1 MMRICVT
8 GECPASK
15 ALRGYLCKHDFYL
28 TDQAPDWTV
37 HIEESEDTVRLTLD
51 STGGELEQALL
62 RHIRKQTSSAIE
74 IHTART
80 VSSEREIRIVA
91 PLSETDRKAVETG
104 VLRGLLEI
112 TKQDLN
118 RKPWWSQWWTT
129 MMPGNRNR

>member
-37 HIEESEDTVRLTLD
+37 HIEESEDAVRLTLD

-74 IHTART
+74 IHTARM
-80 VSSEREIRIVA
+80 VSSEREIRILV
-91 PLSETDRKAVETG
+91 PHNETDRKAVETG
-104 VLRGLLEI
+104 VFRGLLEI
-112 TKQDLN
+112 AKQDSN
-118 RKPWWSQWWTT
+118 SKPSRSRWWTT
-129 MMPGNRNR
+129 MMQRNPK